1 MNHRV
6 PLPSRCGTMSRRDFL
21 LKTGIATASA
31 AALGTGI
38 AHAAIPEDKKISL
51 SGTIPTRKFGK
62 TGHTL
67 PVFGHGGSAM
77 IEEFRKDLSITLP
90 SMEERIAMV
99 RHGYD
104 QGIRYFDTAR
114 TYGESEPIMGEA
126 LKGVRDDL
134 YLATKVASANPA
146 GVRRSVETSLEQLQT
161 TYLDCVQ
168 IHSPV
173 IQRVGFDRAMKI
185 HAELVKL
192 RDEGLFRFIGL
203 SGHGGFDTVYKMIST
218 GGFDQVMLAY
228 GYFRMGYKSILT
240 NTSVELRELCLHK
253 AHELGMGI
261 VAMKV
266 MGGAIFSHN
275 SKNVVPTFDAEA
287 LKRLPGAAIR
297 WALRDER
304 ICILNIGI
312 SMPIDIDLNVET
324 FKTDTTLTDSDR
336 LLLAEYSSKA
346 YENPLVKK
354 LPVT

>member
-1 MNHRV
+1 M
-6 PLPSRCGTMSRRDFL
+6 CRRDFL
-21 LKTGIATASA
+21 FKTGLVAAST
-31 AALGTGI
+31 AALSNGM
-38 AHAAIPEDKKISL
+38 AYAAIPKDKKISL
-51 SGTIPTRKFGK
+51 DRTIPTRKFGK

-77 IEEFRKDLSITLP
+77 IEEFRKDLSVTLP
-90 SMEERIAMV
+90 SLEERIAMV

-114 TYGESEPIMGEA
+114 TYDESETIMGEA
-126 LKGVRDDL
+126 LRDVRDDL
-134 YLATKVASANPA
+134 YLATKVAAASPA
-146 GVRRSVETSLEQLQT
+146 GVKKSVETSLKELQT
-161 TYLDCVQ
+161 SYLDCVQ
-168 IHSPV
+168 IHSPI
-173 IQRVGFDRAMKI
+173 IQRVGFERAMKI

-203 SGHGGFDTVYKMIST
+203 TGHGGFDTVYKMIST

-240 NTSVELRELCLHK
+240 NTSVELREMCLHK

-275 SKNVVPTFDAEA
+275 SRNVVPTFDAEA
-287 LKRLPGAAIR
+287 LKQLPGAAIR
-297 WALRDER
+297 WVLRDER
-304 ICILNIGI
+304 ICMLNIGI
-312 SMPIDIDLNVET
+312 SMPIDIDMNVET
-324 FKTDTTLTDSDR
+324 FRADTTLTKADH
-336 LLLAEYSSKA
+336 LLLADYSSKA
-346 YENPLVKK
+346 YENPMVKK